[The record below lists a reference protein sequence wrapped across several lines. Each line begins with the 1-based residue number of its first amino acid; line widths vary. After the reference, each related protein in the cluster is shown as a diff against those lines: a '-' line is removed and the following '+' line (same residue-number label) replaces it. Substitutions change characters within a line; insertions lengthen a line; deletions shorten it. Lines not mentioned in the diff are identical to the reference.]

1 MAGRKKATKNTRT
14 RIREMAMRAM
24 RERDLNPAQV
34 RRLVNDALD
43 GAAKQVKRE
52 IPAARRRQISEAFHG
67 LRDAFQSAA
76 SAGINTGKS
85 AKRRGKDLATH
96 ALPAARQKVAAAN
109 EEFLEAVSAFAKKT
123 SSEFGKE
130 LESLVRR
137 SRKAGR
143 SIAKSTSKAGKIAA
157 DNSVPLARDA
167 GRAGW
172 SLARK
177 AVEQIALAA
186 SGLMEGIGQ
195 LVAPKHPSPAMA
207 TKPTRRKKRR
217 GKSRAKKSKRASGKK
232 PGSKK

>member
-1 MAGRKKATKNTRT
+1 MAV
-14 RIREMAMRAM
+14 RAM
-24 RERDLNPAQV
+24 REHDLSPAQV

-43 GAAKQVKRE
+43 GAARQVKGE

-85 AKRRGKDLATH
+85 ARRRGKDLATH
-96 ALPAARQKVAAAN
+96 ALPAAKRKVVAAN

-143 SIAKSTSKAGKIAA
+143 SIAESTSKAGKIASN
-157 DNSVPLARDA
+157 NSVPLARDA

-195 LVAPKHPSPAMA
+195 LVAPKHANPAMA
-207 TKPTRRKKRR
+207 VKPARRKKGR
-217 GKSRAKKSKRASGKK
+217 GKPVAKKSKRAPRKK
-232 PGSKK
+232 VRSRK